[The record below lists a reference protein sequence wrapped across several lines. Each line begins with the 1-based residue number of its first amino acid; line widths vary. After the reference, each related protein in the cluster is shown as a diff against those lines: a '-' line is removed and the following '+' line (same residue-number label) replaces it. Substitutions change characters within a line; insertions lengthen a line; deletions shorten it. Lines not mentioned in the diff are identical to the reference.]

1 MVSACSDHMGII
13 GHGVCWLSLK
23 MKWGGTAGLGA
34 DTYFIDSLSYY
45 SKVDCE
51 CMSMKKGPL

>member
-1 MVSACSDHMGII
+1 MKIKKAVWPEFNDLEGQYLVVSVCSDHMGII

-34 DTYFIDSLSYY
+34 
-45 SKVDCE
+45 E
-51 CMSMKKGPL
+51 KGRN